1 MAQPFDPMRERLNR
15 KPLNEK
21 RLMSGPYWAEL
32 RIFLAVA
39 KSRSFNRAAKTLG
52 ISQPTVSRHVHWLQ
66 DIMGS
71 QLLVASQHGVILT
84 DRGKELADLL
94 ISLDEK
100 LFSISQS
107 LGSESKEAAGVV
119 RFSSTEAIAGLFI
132 VPKLREFGGQHPN
145 ITLHVRNITNMLD
158 FRENQSDIVLGFAPS
173 EQDGIESRPVGVM
186 HLIPYASNAYIEKH
200 GVPSQTNLENHKF
213 IDAEYYSS
221 RTDIWKSWQAAL
233 KRGKV
238 AHLCDNSFAYC
249 LAVKEGLGIGLLGNY
264 VLPDQEL
271 IPADI
276 DVHVALRMYLLADS
290 ERLKSRPVR
299 IVYNWLSTILGENNQ
314 WLAARPK
321 ITGEWSKSF
330 GQILSRS
337 LLENWPKQG
346 HRPRKPKSGPSS
358 SRA

>member
-1 MAQPFDPMRERLNR
+1 
-15 KPLNEK
+15 
-21 RLMSGPYWAEL
+21 
-32 RIFLAVA
+32 
-39 KSRSFNRAAKTLG
+39 
-52 ISQPTVSRHVHWLQ
+52 
-66 DIMGS
+66 MGS

-119 RFSSTEAIAGLFI
+119 QFSSTEAMAGLFI
-132 VPKLREFGGQHPN
+132 VPMLREFTAEHSS
-145 ITLHVRNITNMLD
+145 ITLHIRNITNMLD

-173 EQDGIESRPVGVM
+173 EQDGIKSRPAGVM
-186 HLIPYASNAYIEKH
+186 HLVPYASNEYVKQY
-200 GVPSQTNLENHKF
+200 GLPSRTNLENHKF
-213 IDAEYYSS
+213 VDAEYYSS
-221 RTDIWKSWQAAL
+221 KTDIWKPWQAAL

-271 IPADI
+271 VPADI

-299 IVYNWLSTILGENNQ
+299 IVYNWLSTILGEDNQ

-321 ITGEWSKSF
+321 ITERREQAFWPNFVAGSPGDIRPSVNP
-330 GQILSRS
+330 GPANQNRTCGRQGTRRHVRAALLQRTASPLPVSGLARMLLLRQRQDSVSGSR
-337 LLENWPKQG
+337 NPQTPTNG
-346 HRPRKPKSGPSS
+346 HTAQSGAG
-358 SRA
+358 RAPELKKRN

>member
-1 MAQPFDPMRERLNR
+1 
-15 KPLNEK
+15 
-21 RLMSGPYWAEL
+21 
-32 RIFLAVA
+32 
-39 KSRSFNRAAKTLG
+39 
-52 ISQPTVSRHVHWLQ
+52 
-66 DIMGS
+66 
-71 QLLVASQHGVILT
+71 
-84 DRGKELADLL
+84 
-94 ISLDEK
+94 
-100 LFSISQS
+100 
-107 LGSESKEAAGVV
+107 
-119 RFSSTEAIAGLFI
+119 
-132 VPKLREFGGQHPN
+132 
-145 ITLHVRNITNMLD
+145 
-158 FRENQSDIVLGFAPS
+158 
-173 EQDGIESRPVGVM
+173 
-186 HLIPYASNAYIEKH
+186 
-200 GVPSQTNLENHKF
+200 
-213 IDAEYYSS
+213 
-221 RTDIWKSWQAAL
+221 
-233 KRGKV
+233 
-238 AHLCDNSFAYC
+238 LCDNSFAYC

-346 HRPRKPKSGPSS
+346 PRPRKPKSGPSS